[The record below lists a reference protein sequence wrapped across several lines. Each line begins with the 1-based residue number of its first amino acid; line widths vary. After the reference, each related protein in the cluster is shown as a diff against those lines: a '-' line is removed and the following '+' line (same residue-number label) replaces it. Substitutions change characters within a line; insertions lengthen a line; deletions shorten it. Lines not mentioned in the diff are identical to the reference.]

1 MATKKIKMNELR
13 SIIKQIIKEEIDVNN
28 LDNMWDNTPQ
38 GEKDQLM
45 RDYEGNNI
53 SFNDYAILTP
63 WVYDNK
69 NSDIKRAIIQH
80 DKKEEGKSN
89 AEKNT
94 AMDIFYKIIFSNLKT
109 DGKRLFGLDI
119 VGENLSKKFGVN
131 KTDVIIELG
140 RLIKNKLPK
149 YEIKN

>member
-1 MATKKIKMNELR
+1 MATKKITLNELR
-13 SIIKQIIKEEIDVNN
+13 SIVKQIIKEEIDINN

-53 SFNDYAILTP
+53 SYYDYVVLTP

-69 NSDIKRAIIQH
+69 NSEIKRAIIQH
-80 DKKEEGKSN
+80 NEKEEGKPN
-89 AEKNT
+89 AKKNT
-94 AMDIFYKIIFSNLKT
+94 AMDIFYKIIFNNLKT

-119 VGENLSKKFGVN
+119 VGEKLSKEFGVD